1 MQDRF
6 KLKFWDKTDKE
17 LGEVIN
23 IDFDNGVVDFKTKD
37 GITSTQLKCGELIQ
51 CTGLKDKNGKLIFEG
66 DIVEV
71 QYLGA
76 QISLFKNKYNK
87 QPENE
92 RFEVF
97 CHEDWLKF
105 YAKNDHY
112 RKTCEIHSFDLEK
125 IRTNTYDKVYEVI
138 GNIYENPELLEVK

>member
-1 MQDRF
+1 MNDRF
-6 KLKFWDKTDKE
+6 KFRCWDK
-17 LGEVIN
+17 N
-23 IDFDNGVVDFKTKD
+23 
-37 GITSTQLKCGELIQ
+37 LKMLLYANADTNYYYMFNDANFIVQQ

-71 QYLGA
+71 QYLGP
-76 QISLFKNKYNK
+76 QISLFKNEYSK

-97 CHEDWLKF
+97 CDEDWLKF

-125 IRTNTYDKVYEVI
+125 IRINTYNKAYEVI
-138 GNIYENPELLEVK
+138 GNIYENPELLEVVSNV